1 MHGWCSGRLSHL
13 AAVALVI
20 LFFVFL
26 VRKVSIMKKIVALL
40 SFALFALFAAPW
52 AYAEDFKDLRAKM
65 TTARETLASASLG
78 KLKAPAGKEAQF
90 KDLVDTWGAFKK
102 TRETELVPLILAG
115 KEDEALK
122 LAGGIQKERINKCM
136 TLLGELGG

>member
-1 MHGWCSGRLSHL
+1 
-13 AAVALVI
+13 
-20 LFFVFL
+20 
-26 VRKVSIMKKIVALL
+26 MKKIVALL
-40 SFALFALFAAPW
+40 CFAFFALFAAPW
-52 AYAEDFKDLRAKM
+52 AHAEDFKDLRAKM
-65 TTARETLASASLG
+65 TVARETLVTMTTDKTKRGPEQQKLVKDTADAASALLG

-90 KDLVDTWGAFKK
+90 KELTDTWGAFKK

-136 TLLGELGG
+136 SLLGELGG